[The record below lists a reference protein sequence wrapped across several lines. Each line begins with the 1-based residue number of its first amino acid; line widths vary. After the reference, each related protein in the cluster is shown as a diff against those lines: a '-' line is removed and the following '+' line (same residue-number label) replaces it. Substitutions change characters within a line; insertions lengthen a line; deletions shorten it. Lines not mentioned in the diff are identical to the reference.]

1 MNCHRCQGCM
11 VSDHFV
17 DLLES
22 GGEWWTTT
30 WRCINC
36 GYVLDAVLEQN
47 RRKQHSER
55 PVAAAPI
62 TVPQDSHRNEELAE
76 FDSAA

>member
-1 MNCHRCQGCM
+1 MNCHRCHGCM
-11 VSDHFV
+11 VRDHFV

-55 PVAAAPI
+55 MAPAAG
-62 TVPQDSHRNEELAE
+62 VVVSQDSHVGEELAE
-76 FDSAA
+76 LDSAA

>member
-1 MNCHRCQGCM
+1 MIR
-11 VSDHFV
+11 DHFV

-47 RRKQHSER
+47 RRKQHSARMVAAE
-55 PVAAAPI
+55 PVAA
-62 TVPQDSHRNEELAE
+62 PQDSCQSEVLVE

>member
-11 VSDHFV
+11 VRDHFV

-47 RRKQHSER
+47 RRKQHDER
-55 PVAAAPI
+55 MVTAASI
-62 TVPQDSHRNEELAE
+62 VVSQDSCLDEELAE
-76 FDSAA
+76 LDSAA

>member
-1 MNCHRCQGCM
+1 MNCHRCHGCM
-11 VSDHFV
+11 VRDHFV
-17 DLLES
+17 DLQES

-47 RRKQHSER
+47 RRKQQSVHVVLS
-55 PVAAAPI
+55 AAA
-62 TVPQDSHRNEELAE
+62 VSQDPHVGEELAE
-76 FDSAA
+76 LDSAA